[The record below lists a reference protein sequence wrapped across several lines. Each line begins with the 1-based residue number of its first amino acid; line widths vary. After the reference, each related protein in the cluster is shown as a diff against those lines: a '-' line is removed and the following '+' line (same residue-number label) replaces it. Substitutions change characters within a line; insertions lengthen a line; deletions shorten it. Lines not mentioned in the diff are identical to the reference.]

1 MCTFTCR
8 ELGLR
13 PPSCGG
19 GFGGSR
25 EGGAGTAGSR
35 DGEGHGS
42 HRGRVQ
48 LQKGQSSIIEISIP
62 TFKILIQPHSAKD
75 PV

>member
-1 MCTFTCR
+1 MCVCTFTCR

-19 GFGGSR
+19 GFGGGG
-25 EGGAGTAGSR
+25 EGGAGTAGPGDR
-35 DGEGHGS
+35 EGHGS

-48 LQKGQSSIIEISIP
+48 LQKGQS
-62 TFKILIQPHSAKD
+62 
-75 PV
+75 